1 MREMATIAA
10 TAAASHTFH
19 SLLAPASLKPSDSK
33 SPFLKPSFPKSP
45 SRTRSLIKAEIEIRV
60 CVNKSCSRLGSRR
73 TLETLSDLAPP
84 DVTVKSC
91 GCLGRCG
98 AGPNLVVLP
107 EAAFIGNCGT
117 AARASELMASL
128 CGGGWDP
135 SKSLA
140 ALALRKMGEG
150 ELEKGNYS
158 EAEVLL
164 SQAIDIKP
172 SGGLHII
179 HKCRSAARLALGN
192 YSSALE
198 DAKEASRIAPSYPQA
213 YICQGDAFL
222 AMDEFGE
229 AENAYSHALSVDP
242 SIRRSKSFKARVAKL
257 QEKLTTAS
265 ISS

>member
-164 SQAIDIKP
+164 SQVCCKT
-172 SGGLHII
+172 
-179 HKCRSAARLALGN
+179 
-192 YSSALE
+192 
-198 DAKEASRIAPSYPQA
+198 
-213 YICQGDAFL
+213 
-222 AMDEFGE
+222 
-229 AENAYSHALSVDP
+229 
-242 SIRRSKSFKARVAKL
+242 SIGQLF
-257 QEKLTTAS
+257 
-265 ISS
+265 